1 VRPVVIIGG
10 GLGGL
15 SAAYALEARGI
26 PYTIIELKPRL
37 GGSLGSSRPA
47 GFLYDSSRMLT
58 LDRPDHPVFA
68 RLGRVDALAVVRT
81 DEDGDWMAFRDGH
94 QALIDALAKPLTGTV
109 LYRMA
114 VTSAGEF
121 DARDRARGAPR
132 FCVCLENGTVI
143 DASGLIIAAPARYAE
158 RILRSLNAGAASLLD
173 DYRYD
178 SIARVNLG
186 YRLED
191 VRGRLPE
198 TPPDEYP
205 LTYIH
210 TITLPSRVPD
220 GGVLVQAGIR
230 FDPAKGL
237 SPETGGDAAGAF
249 AALFGLPETPLF
261 EHVSIWPEDEPLMW
275 LDDDFGARMERLTYA
290 LPEGAAVAGSD
301 YVATGDHRPTLA
313 ERVQSGFDA
322 AARVIEAL

>member
-15 SAAYALEARGI
+15 AAAYALETRGV

-37 GGSLGSSRPA
+37 GGSLASSRSA
-47 GFLYDSSRMLT
+47 GFLYDTSRMLT
-58 LDRPDHPVFA
+58 RDRADDPVFA
-68 RLGRVDALAVVRT
+68 QLGLADALEVVRT
-81 DEDGDWMAFRDGH
+81 DEDGDWVAFREGH
-94 QALIDALAKPLTGTV
+94 QALIDALAAPLTGTT

-143 DASGLIIAAPARYAE
+143 DASGLIVAAPARYAE
-158 RILRSLNAGAASLLD
+158 RILRSLNSGAASLLD
-173 DYRYD
+173 NYRYD
-178 SIARVNLG
+178 SIARINLG
-186 YRLED
+186 YWHED
-191 VRGRLPE
+191 VRGKLPE
-198 TPPDEYP
+198 IPPSEYP

-210 TITLPSRVPD
+210 KLTMPSRVLD
-220 GGVLVQAGIR
+220 GGVLVQVGIR
-230 FDPAKGL
+230 FDPSKGL
-237 SPETGGDAAGAF
+237 SPETSGDATGAF

-261 EHVSIWPEDEPLMW
+261 EHISVWPEEEPLMW
-275 LDDDFGARMERLTYA
+275 LDDDFEGRIEKLYYA

-301 YVATGDHRPTLA
+301 YVVTGDHRPTLA
-313 ERVQSGFDA
+313 ERIHSGFA
-322 AARVIEAL
+322 AAIHILHAL

>member
-1 VRPVVIIGG
+1 MRPVVIIGG

-15 SAAYALEARGI
+15 AAAYALEGRGV

-37 GGSLGSSRPA
+37 GGALASRRSA

-58 LDRPDHPVFA
+58 QDRPDDPLFA
-68 RLGRVDALAVVRT
+68 RLGLADALEVVRT
-81 DEDGDWMAFRDGH
+81 DEDGDWAAFCDGH
-94 QALIDALAKPLTGTV
+94 QALIDTLAAPLTGTV

-114 VTSAGEF
+114 ATSAGEF

-143 DASGLIIAAPARYAE
+143 DASGLIVAAPAHYAE
-158 RILRSLNAGAASLLD
+158 RILRSLNTGAASLLD

-186 YRLED
+186 YKLED
-191 VRGRLPE
+191 VGGKLPE
-198 TPPDEYP
+198 TPPSEYP

-210 TITLPSRVPD
+210 TLTLPPRVPD
-220 GGVLVQAGIR
+220 DGVLVQAGIR

-249 AALFGLPETPLF
+249 AALFGLPERPLF
-261 EHVSIWPEDEPLMW
+261 EHVSLWPEDEPLMW
-275 LDDDFGARMERLTYA
+275 LDDDFGTRMERLTYA

-301 YVATGDHRPTLA
+301 YVVTGDHRPTLA

-322 AARVIEAL
+322 AARVMQAL